1 MGLNTHILFICFFLL
16 YLCLWI
22 SKSQIKVGE
31 LNMFNFFKKKTQPV
45 EEAKNN
51 FEVEL
56 TASILAYEIARSDG
70 DISES
75 ELSLLYDEIKK
86 ISAKVGKKEE
96 KILEIIEE
104 YSKNSV
110 SFYEFI
116 NDINKD
122 YSKEDKLSL
131 IQFLF
136 DVAYADKIL
145 EVSEERLI
153 RRIADLIKIKD
164 IEVLKIKDISKN
176 KN

>member
-1 MGLNTHILFICFFLL
+1 MI
-16 YLCLWI
+16 
-22 SKSQIKVGE
+22 
-31 LNMFNFFKKKTQPV
+31 FKKFFQKKQNGVKNTS
-45 EEAKNN
+45 NN
-51 FEVEL
+51 FDIEL

-75 ELSLLYDEIKK
+75 ELSLLYSEVEK
-86 ISAKVGKKEE
+86 ISKKVNKNTE
-96 KILEIIEE
+96 KIFKIIEE

-122 YSKEDKLSL
+122 YTKDDKHSL
-131 IQFLF
+131 IRFLYE
-136 DVAYADKIL
+136 VAYADKIL

-164 IEVLKIKDISKN
+164 IEVLKIKDATKN
-176 KN
+176 KI

>member
-1 MGLNTHILFICFFLL
+1 
-16 YLCLWI
+16 
-22 SKSQIKVGE
+22 
-31 LNMFNFFKKKTQPV
+31 MFNFFKKKTQSV
-45 EEAKNN
+45 KEIKNN

-75 ELSLLYDEIKK
+75 ELSLLHDEIKK
-86 ISAKVGKKEE
+86 ITAKVGKNEE
-96 KILEIIEE
+96 KILKIIEE

-116 NDINKD
+116 NDINKY
-122 YSKEDKLSL
+122 YSKDDKLSL

-136 DVAYADKIL
+136 DVAYADKII
-145 EVSEERLI
+145 EVTEERLI
-153 RRIADLIKIKD
+153 RRIADLINIKD

>member
-1 MGLNTHILFICFFLL
+1 
-16 YLCLWI
+16 
-22 SKSQIKVGE
+22 
-31 LNMFNFFKKKTQPV
+31 MFSFFKKKKV
-45 EEAKNN
+45 SNDNVKKD
-51 FEVEL
+51 FDIEL

-131 IQFLF
+131 IQFLY

-164 IEVLKIKDISKN
+164 LEVLKIKDISKN

>member
-1 MGLNTHILFICFFLL
+1 
-16 YLCLWI
+16 
-22 SKSQIKVGE
+22 
-31 LNMFNFFKKKTQPV
+31 MFNFFKKKTHPV
-45 EEAKNN
+45 EKTKNN

-70 DISES
+70 DISKS

-86 ISAKVGKKEE
+86 ISAKVGKKED
-96 KILEIIEE
+96 KIIDIIEE

-122 YSKEDKLSL
+122 YTKEDKLSL
-131 IQFLF
+131 IQFLY

-164 IEVLKIKDISKN
+164 IEVLRIKDISKN

>member
-1 MGLNTHILFICFFLL
+1 
-16 YLCLWI
+16 
-22 SKSQIKVGE
+22 
-31 LNMFNFFKKKTQPV
+31 MFNFFKKKTQPV
-45 EEAKNN
+45 DETKNN

-96 KILEIIEE
+96 KILEIIED
-104 YSKNSV
+104 YSNNSV

-122 YSKEDKLSL
+122 YNKEDKLSL